1 MFPCFDEDYIKI
13 YSMQTKLIPTGIA
26 SAFSKDYVGII
37 KERGSTGVKGIKVSA
52 GIIDSGFRN
61 EIFIAIYN
69 GNDRTIRISKEKI
82 LRYDEIYYPYNKAI
96 AQLLMIPVPKF
107 EIIELPY
114 NKLLEIESKRKLN
127 MLGSTNK

>member
-1 MFPCFDEDYIKI
+1 
-13 YSMQTKLIPTGIA
+13 MQTKLIPTGIA

-37 KERGSTGVKGIKVSA
+37 KERSSTGVKGIKVSA

-69 GNDRTIRISKEKI
+69 GNDRTIRISKKEI

-96 AQLLMIPVPKF
+96 AQLLLLPVPKF
-107 EIIELPY
+107 DIIELSY
-114 NKLLEIESKRKLN
+114 KELLDIKSERGLD

>member
-1 MFPCFDEDYIKI
+1 
-13 YSMQTKLIPTGIA
+13 MQTKLIPTGIA

-37 KERGSTGVKGIKVSA
+37 KERSSTGVKGIKVSA